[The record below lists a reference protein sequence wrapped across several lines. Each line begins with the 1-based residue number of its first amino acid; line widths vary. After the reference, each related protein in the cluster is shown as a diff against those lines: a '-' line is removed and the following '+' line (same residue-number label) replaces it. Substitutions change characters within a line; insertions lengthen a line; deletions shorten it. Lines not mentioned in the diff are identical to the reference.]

1 MTLYKRAVM
10 WCKFH
15 RGQAAFARKHG
26 FAKARLQSIQEAL
39 RFRAMRKIYKPARK

>member
-10 WCKFH
+10 WCKFY
-15 RGQAAFARKHG
+15 RGQAVIARKRG
-26 FAKARLQSIQEAL
+26 YIAGRLQSIQEAL